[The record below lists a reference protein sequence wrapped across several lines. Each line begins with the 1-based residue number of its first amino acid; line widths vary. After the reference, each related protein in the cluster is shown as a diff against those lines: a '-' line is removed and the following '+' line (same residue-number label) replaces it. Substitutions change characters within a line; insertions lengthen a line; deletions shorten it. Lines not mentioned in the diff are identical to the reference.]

1 MLGTYAYCFRTH
13 FTLSLKISTA
23 IFTIWAL
30 SLPGPHSAVSD
41 ETSTASARFN
51 RPKTIP
57 TPVLAPMKTSILPLF
72 ALVFAAEVSAAP
84 DLKATASRIDE
95 LVSEKLVK
103 ENLKPNAP
111 VTDEVFVRRIYL
123 DIAGRIPTLKETQA
137 FLADTGADKRSR
149 LIDQLLESDAY
160 TQNMFNYWADILR
173 YKSQMVGGGQS
184 APAGFAYAKWLKEA
198 ISKNMHYDEMV
209 RELVSADGKTYTNGA
224 IGFYVRD
231 YNMPLDNMAV
241 TTQIFLGTSMV
252 CAQCHNHPFDKWTQ
266 MDYYQM
272 AAYTYGMTATNG
284 LSNPLLAQ
292 AVYGGGAP
300 KSKKAKSKVTAGGFP
315 LPEGMQRGDIGRA
328 MTEILRPLR
337 YNTVLD
343 ESHARALR
351 LPQDYQYTDAKPR
364 AVVEPT
370 IPVAFSKQ
378 GAEASGEVRPVD
390 AYAKW
395 MTSKDNPRFT
405 TVIAN
410 RLWKKVMGMGLIE
423 PVDEITDS
431 TVPSNPQLMTYLE
444 DTMKALDYDVK
455 AFLRTL
461 YNTASYQRSAYTKD
475 VELGQVYHFPGPL
488 LRRMSAEQIWDSM
501 VALYKPAPDTP
512 STEAKIAA
520 ENAIRRV
527 EWLDRALNSLSP
539 KELQE
544 CSIKV
549 AEKQKELSAEV
560 RKAQEALAEAN
571 KTKDEAAIR
580 KAKATV
586 NSQRQ
591 RLSDAVEEIVYTTGF
606 KKFAEMA
613 RQGRLAEFIQDE
625 EFAKEVNLVLKTK
638 KGADLGIDEALGIL
652 AKQRRARYEAQVRE
666 RMKADAER
674 YAASLQTKKG
684 EDKMKQ
690 NLRVWES
697 YRESNYIRAA
707 DVRSPA
713 PNGHFLREFG
723 QSDRELVENAND
735 EASVSQALMLL
746 NGKVFSHLMNP
757 FTVISRN
764 MAEARKNGADDVIDT
779 VYLSLLSRKATEEEK
794 AILREVADDADATDR
809 GDVLWTVLNT
819 RQFFFIE

>member
-1 MLGTYAYCFRTH
+1 
-13 FTLSLKISTA
+13 
-23 IFTIWAL
+23 
-30 SLPGPHSAVSD
+30 
-41 ETSTASARFN
+41 
-51 RPKTIP
+51 
-57 TPVLAPMKTSILPLF
+57 MKTSLLCLIPV
-72 ALVFAAEVSAAP
+72 VFATMASAAP
-84 DLKATASRIDE
+84 DLKTTAAKIDE
-95 LVSEKLVK
+95 LVAAKLAK
-103 ENLKPNAP
+103 ENLTANGSI
-111 VTDEVFVRRIYL
+111 TDEVFVRRIYL
-123 DIAGRIPTLKETQA
+123 DIAGRIPTLKETQS
-137 FLADTGADKRSR
+137 FLASADQDKRAK
-149 LIDQLLESDAY
+149 LIDQLLESDGY
-160 TQNMFNYWADILR
+160 TQHMFNYWADILR
-173 YKSQMVGGGQS
+173 YKNQMTGGGQS
-184 APAGFAYAKWLKEA
+184 APAGFAYGKWLKEA
-198 ISKNMHYDEMV
+198 ISKNMPYDEMV

-224 IGFYVRD
+224 IGFYIRD

-272 AAYTYGMTATNG
+272 AAYTYGMTGTNG
-284 LSNPLLAQ
+284 LTNPLLAQ
-292 AVYGGGAP
+292 AIYGRSAGKKGGYNKP
-300 KSKKAKSKVTAGGFP
+300 VAKLD
-315 LPEGMQRGDIGRA
+315 LPEGMARKDVSSA
-328 MTEILRPLR
+328 MSEILRPLR

-343 ESHARALR
+343 ESHERVLR
-351 LPQDYQYTDAKPR
+351 LPHDYQYDDAKPK
-364 AVVEPT
+364 APVEPT
-370 IPVAFSKQ
+370 IPVAFSKEGIQ
-378 GAEASGEVRPVD
+378 GGDKLPPVE

-395 MTSKDNPRFT
+395 MTSKENPRFT

-431 TVPSNPQLMTYLE
+431 TVPSNPQLMTHLE
-444 DTMKALDYDVK
+444 ETMKALNYDVK

-461 YNTASYQRSAYTKD
+461 YNTQSYQRAAYNKD

-512 STEAKIAA
+512 SIEAKIAA

-539 KELQE
+539 KEIQA

-549 AEKQKELSAEV
+549 AQKQKELSEEV
-560 RKAQEALAEAN
+560 RKAQQSLAEAN
-571 KTKDEAAIR
+571 KNKDEAAIR
-580 KAKATV
+580 KAKAAV
-586 NSQRQ
+586 SSQRR
-591 RLSDAVEEIVYTTGF
+591 RLDEAVQEIVYTTGF

-613 RQGRLAEFIQDE
+613 REGRLSEFIKDE
-625 EFAKEVNLVLKTK
+625 EFAKEVNLVLKAK
-638 KGADLGIDEALGIL
+638 KDADLEIDEALAIL
-652 AKQRRARYEAQVRE
+652 SKQRRARYDAQLKE

-674 YAASLQTKKG
+674 YAIAAQTKQG
-684 EDKMKQ
+684 EDNVRQ
-690 NLRVWES
+690 NLRAWES
-697 YRESNYIRAA
+697 FRESTYVRAA

-757 FTVISRN
+757 FTAIARN
-764 MAEARKNGADDVIDT
+764 MAEARKKGADDVIDT

-794 AILREVADDADATDR
+794 SLLREVVDNADATDR

-819 RQFFFIE
+819 RQFFFIQ